1 MTDIPE
7 IQETTRE
14 KLSRLN
20 AILEEMGS
28 VLVAF
33 SGGVDSAFL
42 ADAAHRVLGD
52 RARAATAVS
61 ASYAEGELENAQ
73 ALAGQIGIPLD
84 VVYTREMDNPDYVKN
99 EPDRC
104 FHCKTALADKLDE
117 VVRQFEGRY
126 EFLIYGAI
134 ADDLGDY
141 RPGME
146 AAKSRGI
153 RAPMVEAGMTKAE
166 VRELSRAW
174 GLPTWDQPA
183 SACLASRIPYGTP
196 VTESALSMIDRS
208 ESVLKDL
215 GFRVVRVRHH
225 GDIARIE
232 VAPEELGRFLQDGI
246 NDEVVDR
253 LKEIGYKYVALDLK
267 GYRTGSLN
275 ETLAAPLMSIQ
286 KA

>member
-1 MTDIPE
+1 
-7 IQETTRE
+7 
-14 KLSRLN
+14 
-20 AILEEMGS
+20 
-28 VLVAF
+28 
-33 SGGVDSAFL
+33 
-42 ADAAHRVLGD
+42 
-52 RARAATAVS
+52 
-61 ASYAEGELENAQ
+61 
-73 ALAGQIGIPLD
+73 
-84 VVYTREMDNPDYVKN
+84 VVYTREMDNPDYVRN

-104 FHCKTALADKLDE
+104 YHCKTALADKLDE

-126 EFLIYGAI
+126 EHLIYGAI

-146 AAKSRGI
+146 AAKTRGL
-153 RAPMVEAGMTKAE
+153 RAPMVEAGLTKEE

-196 VTESALSMIDRS
+196 VTASALSMIDRS

-225 GDIARIE
+225 GETARIE
-232 VAPEELGRFLQDGI
+232 VASEEMGRFLQD
-246 NDEVVDR
+246 DVRDR
-253 LKEIGYKYVALDLK
+253 IVSGLTEIGYRYVALDLK

-275 ETLAAPLMSIQ
+275 ASLSAPLMDIQ
-286 KA
+286 EG